1 MALTVSQLVKAQVV
15 GTRYKR
21 AELNVTF
28 DSSYPNGVGEIIDFS
43 AYDFVKVANIFVDN
57 GDNGIELKLS
67 GTKASGYW
75 TASATTYLKA
85 FLNKPWEVSGT
96 VAHDATLF
104 DAAAT
109 TDSAVLFQQPAGSN
123 VVGIELGVGAQFVA
137 TSMTALT
144 MEVGDGSDADGYFDG
159 TLDLVADAVGT
170 TDTTK
175 GVLFVPSVYKQ
186 AATNWTA
193 TATATGANLS
203 TTSAGSMTYSYFY
216 YPEDPDG
223 NIGGP
228 GISEVPNGENLSTKS
243 FTLIVEGY

>member
-1 MALTVSQLVKAQVV
+1 MAVTVSQIGATQVL
-15 GTRYKR
+15 GSKYKR
-21 AELNVTF
+21 GVFNVTF
-28 DSSYPNGVGEIIDFS
+28 DSSYVTGGEPLDFS
-43 AYDFVKVANIFVDN
+43 AYDFNYIYDIDVDN
-57 GDNGIELKLS
+57 GLS
-67 GTKASGYW
+67 GIGLQLGGTKSSGVT
-75 TASATTYLKA
+75 TASTALLRA
-85 FLNKPWEVSGT
+85 MLRQPLEVSGT
-96 VAHDATLF
+96 VAHDGTLF

-123 VVGIELGVGAQFVA
+123 VVGIEIGVGAQFVA

-159 TLDLVADAVGT
+159 TIDLVADAVGT

-203 TTSAGSMTYSYFY
+203 TTSAGSMTYSYWY
-216 YPEDPDG
+216 YPETPDG
-223 NIGGP
+223 AVGGP
-228 GISEVPNGENLSTKS
+228 GISEVPSTTDLSAYS
-243 FTLIVEGY
+243 FTITVEGY